1 MDLPTDVLRTFVT
14 AADSGSY
21 TDAAAIVHRTQ
32 SAVSMQIKR
41 LEELLGR
48 CLFIRNGRKMILT
61 PEGQNLLVYAR
72 RILQIHD
79 EAVSVMKQPEITGR
93 VRLGAPDDYAEPL
106 LPILLSR
113 FAKTH
118 PLVQVEVTCQP
129 AANMLQLFDSGQLDL
144 LIYSNSDVPKRG
156 ETICRDQLVWITSS
170 KHLVH
175 ELDTVPLAVY
185 NCGCIYREL
194 AIKSLQGANKNY
206 RIAYS
211 SQNTTGIISA
221 VRSGLA
227 ITVSGK
233 STIPNDVRV
242 LSQSDGF
249 PDLPSIVITLIKSKN
264 LISQAAD
271 VLANYVTESFSEL
284 MHLNENVNISKI
296 NQDNYSIS
304 THPDVR

>member
-41 LEELLGR
+41 LEELLER
-48 CLFIRNGRKMILT
+48 SLFIRNGRKMILT
-61 PEGQNLLVYAR
+61 SEGQDLLVYAR

-79 EAVSVMKQPEITGR
+79 EAVLFMKRPDVSGK

-118 PLVQVEVTCQP
+118 PQVQVEVTCQP
-129 AANMLQLFDSGQLDL
+129 SAKMLQLFDSGQLDL
-144 LIYSNSDVPKRG
+144 LINSNSDVPKRG
-156 ETICRDQLVWITSS
+156 EIICRDHLVWITSA
-170 KHLVH
+170 KHLAH
-175 ELDTVPLAVY
+175 ELDPVPLAVY
-185 NCGCIYREL
+185 NLGCKYRES
-194 AIKSLQGANKNY
+194 AIESLQGVNKNY

-211 SQNTTGIISA
+211 SHNTTGIISA
-221 VRSGLA
+221 VKSGLA

-233 STIPNDVRV
+233 STIPNGVRV
-242 LSQSDGF
+242 LGQSDGF
-249 PDLPSIVITLIKSKN
+249 PDLPSIVITLIRSKSS
-264 LISQAAD
+264 ISQAAN
-271 VLANYVTESFSEL
+271 VLAKYVAESFSEL
-284 MHLNENVNISKI
+284 MHLNEDINTGKI
-296 NQDNYSIS
+296 N
-304 THPDVR
+304 

>member
-1 MDLPTDVLRTFVT
+1 MDLPTDVLRTFMT

-41 LEELLGR
+41 LEELLGKS
-48 CLFIRNGRKMILT
+48 LFMRNGRKMTLT
-61 PEGQNLLVYAR
+61 SEGQNLLVYVR

-79 EAVSVMKQPEITGR
+79 EAVSVMQQPEISGR
-93 VRLGAPDDYAEPL
+93 VRLGAPDDYAGPL

-113 FAKTH
+113 FAETH
-118 PLVQVEVTCQP
+118 PQIEVEVTCQP
-129 AANMLQLFDSGQLDL
+129 SANMLQLFDSGKLDL
-144 LIYSNSDVPKRG
+144 LINSNNDVPERG

-175 ELDTVPLAVY
+175 ELDPVPLAVY
-185 NCGCIYREL
+185 SRGCIYREL
-194 AIKSLQGANKNY
+194 AIKSLKGVNKNY
-206 RIAYS
+206 RIAYK

-227 ITVSGK
+227 ITASGK
-233 STIPNDVRV
+233 STIPSEVRI
-242 LSQSDGF
+242 LGPSDGF

-264 LISQAAD
+264 ATSQAAHA
-271 VLANYVTESFSEL
+271 LAKYVAESFNEL
-284 MHLNENVNISKI
+284 LTDGS
-296 NQDNYSIS
+296 
-304 THPDVR
+304 

>member
-1 MDLPTDVLRTFVT
+1 MDLPTDVLRTFMT

-21 TDAAAIVHRTQ
+21 TDTAVIVHRSQ

-48 CLFIRNGRKMILT
+48 SLFIRNGRKMNLT
-61 PEGQNLLVYAR
+61 TEGQNLLVYAR

-79 EAVSVMKQPEITGR
+79 EAVSVMKQPEISGK

-118 PLVQVEVTCQP
+118 PQVEVEVTCQP
-129 AANMLQLFDSGQLDL
+129 SDIMLQLFDMDQLDL

-170 KHLVH
+170 KSLVH
-175 ELDTVPLAVY
+175 ESDPVPLAVY
-185 NCGCIYREL
+185 NRGCIYRNL
-194 AIKSLQGANKNY
+194 AIKSLQGAHKNY
-206 RIAYS
+206 RIAYTS
-211 SQNTTGIISA
+211 HNTTGILSA

-227 ITVSGK
+227 ITASGK
-233 STIPNDVRV
+233 STIPDDVRV
-242 LSQSDGF
+242 LGQSEGF

-264 LISQAAD
+264 TISQAAN
-271 VLANYVTESFSEL
+271 VLANYVAESFSEL
-284 MHLNENVNISKI
+284 MHPNA
-296 NQDNYSIS
+296 
-304 THPDVR
+304 

>member
-41 LEELLGR
+41 LEELLER
-48 CLFIRNGRKMILT
+48 SLFIRNGRKMILT
-61 PEGQNLLVYAR
+61 SAGQDLLVYAR

-79 EAVSVMKQPEITGR
+79 EAVLSMKRPDISGI

-118 PLVQVEVTCQP
+118 PQVQVEVTCQP
-129 AANMLQLFDSGQLDL
+129 SANMLQLFDSGQLDL
-144 LIYSNSDVPKRG
+144 LINTNNDVPQRG
-156 ETICRDQLVWITSS
+156 ETICRDHLVWITSS
-170 KHLVH
+170 KHLAH
-175 ELDTVPLAVY
+175 ELDPIPLTVY
-185 NCGCIYREL
+185 NRGCKYRES
-194 AIKSLQGANKNY
+194 AIESLQGANKNY

-221 VRSGLA
+221 VKSGLA

-233 STIPNDVRV
+233 STIPNGVRV
-242 LSQSDGF
+242 LGQSDGF

-264 LISQAAD
+264 SISQAAN
-271 VLANYVTESFSEL
+271 VLAKYVAESFSEL
-284 MHLNENVNISKI
+284 MHAQSDRN
-296 NQDNYSIS
+296 
-304 THPDVR
+304 RF